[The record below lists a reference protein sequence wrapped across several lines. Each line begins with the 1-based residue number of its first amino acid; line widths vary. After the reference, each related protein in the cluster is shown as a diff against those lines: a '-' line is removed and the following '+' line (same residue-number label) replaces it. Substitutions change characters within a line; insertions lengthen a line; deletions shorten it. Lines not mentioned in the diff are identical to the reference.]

1 MKYDIV
7 AVYNCISEKTNFI
20 SETLDYMKW
29 YHILMILKQI
39 EVRMII

>member
-20 SETLDYMKW
+20 AETTEDIKN
-29 YHILMILKQI
+29 LKQDFFNLYCSI
-39 EVRMII
+39 